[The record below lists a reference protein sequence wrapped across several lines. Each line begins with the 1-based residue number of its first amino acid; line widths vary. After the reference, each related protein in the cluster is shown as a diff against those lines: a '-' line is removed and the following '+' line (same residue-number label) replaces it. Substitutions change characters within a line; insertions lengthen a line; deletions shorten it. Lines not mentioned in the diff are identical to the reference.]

1 MPYSLVL
8 ERASGTH
15 NYSVQRKVEPT
26 HLRVLCSVPVSQ
38 AHSNKFRFAALE
50 ALCFISLW
58 CLGAQRKG
66 MVIIMTYSEYFPL
79 AEMLDKIIANQNR
92 IAALARVVESANSCA
107 AKDEDAMQTTL
118 DLLATLIEENASRTE
133 DFQKKLFGFYKSK

>member
-66 MVIIMTYSEYFPL
+66 MVIIMKEIAVKSEGVLPKRAQQIRPKRFTFVYVDNDSVF
-79 AEMLDKIIANQNR
+79 
-92 IAALARVVESANSCA
+92 
-107 AKDEDAMQTTL
+107 
-118 DLLATLIEENASRTE
+118 
-133 DFQKKLFGFYKSK
+133 

>member
-66 MVIIMTYSEYFPL
+66 MVIIMEQKRL
-79 AEMLDKIIANQNR
+79 KEILRLHEMWLNKKKEGKRA
-92 IAALARVVESANSCA
+92 
-107 AKDEDAMQTTL
+107 
-118 DLLATLIEENASRTE
+118 DLI
-133 DFQKKLFGFYKSK
+133 